1 VEVNL
6 IFTYINSIS
15 RIFLCVF
22 TYANAGLL
30 NVKSSAYLGL
40 ETIF

>member
-1 VEVNL
+1 MR
-6 IFTYINSIS
+6 TQ
-15 RIFLCVF
+15 VF
-22 TYANAGLL
+22 L